1 MPHLY
6 SVGKPYHPD
15 RKVWPQANQLN
26 WMSGEL
32 ELLLFFD
39 RPSRHEIEAVR
50 VGRSEFALY
59 DLEELV
65 VLSYRF
71 DGKRA
76 EVPWFDAPY
85 QWHLVP
91 VEQRVPPP
99 APDELGPETRVGLH
113 VVLVNAMGG
122 LIEALRLVTLSPEF
136 TRGLFAAI
144 RRQAAVPYV
153 REAYDRSLHVL
164 CQRYS
169 SEQLVAASS
178 FRCEGGA

>member
-6 SVGKPYHPD
+6 QVSHPYHPD
-15 RKVWPQANQLN
+15 RKVWPQASQLN
-26 WMSGEL
+26 WRGGEL
-32 ELLLFFD
+32 ELVLFFD
-39 RPSRHEIEAVR
+39 RPSRHEVEAVR

-59 DLEELV
+59 DADDLV
-65 VLSYRF
+65 VVSYRF

-76 EVPWFDAPY
+76 TVPWSDAPY

-91 VEQRVPPP
+91 VADRVLPPEP
-99 APDELGPETRVGLH
+99 EAMTTETRVGLH

-136 TRGLFAAI
+136 TQALFAAI
-144 RRQAAVPYV
+144 RRQAERPYDTTT
-153 REAYDRSLHVL
+153 YDRTLDTL
-164 CQRYS
+164 YRRYT

-178 FRCEGGA
+178 VRCEGGS